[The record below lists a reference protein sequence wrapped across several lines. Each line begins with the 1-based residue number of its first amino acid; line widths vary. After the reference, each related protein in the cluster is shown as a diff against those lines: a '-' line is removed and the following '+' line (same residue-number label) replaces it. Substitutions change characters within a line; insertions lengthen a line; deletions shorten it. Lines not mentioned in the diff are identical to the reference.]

1 MSVIPALK
9 TVRLKPQNLTS
20 AQEIETKLKLSS
32 VSSRILAA
40 RGFTPG
46 EDLEKFINPSLKD
59 GIPHPKDL
67 KGLTEAVTL
76 IKETIKNNEA
86 IAITCDFDVDGLT
99 GGAQVFD
106 FLKRIH
112 SKVFIFVPDRFSEG
126 YGLNDRIINDAKTHE
141 AKLLITI
148 DFGTTNTK
156 EFILAREHGIKSI
169 VIDHHHVSENPPA
182 DVFINPKQ
190 NGCGFADASL
200 CASGLCWFLL
210 VGLRQEIKEASNIDV
225 REFLDLAAMGT
236 ICDMVELKGPN
247 RTLAKR
253 GLERISDTKRI
264 GLKNLKALAGVRNPV
279 GCYDVS
285 FGLGPRINAA
295 GRIVHGEMVIE
306 LLTTTDQSQA
316 AKIAQKLNSLN
327 AERQEIE
334 LSMKEIAVKNI
345 EAKKELPFGMVVAS
359 KTFHTGVIGIVA
371 QRLVEVFY
379 RPSCVLGED
388 AKGIYKGSVRGIKGF
403 SVIGALQE
411 TKDLLLKFGGHDGA
425 GGFSI
430 EEKNLT
436 NFESLWNQVCE
447 KSLKKLEVK
456 PYAEADT
463 EAELSEI
470 KKETIEELESLAP
483 FGVGNPSPQV
493 LLKKLR
499 VVDAQ
504 SLKGAHLKLQV
515 SDGRVTMPALMWKT
529 PSHPHAFPG
538 AFIDVVAKPD
548 LNLFNGLATLQ
559 LTLQAIEKS
568 V

>member
-1 MSVIPALK
+1 MSVSPALK
-9 TVRLKPQNLTS
+9 TIKLKPQKLDV
-20 AQEIETKLKLSS
+20 AKDIENQLGLSPL
-32 VSSRILAA
+32 SSRILAA
-40 RGFTPG
+40 RSFSPG
-46 EDLEKFINPSLKD
+46 EVLKKFINPSLKD

-67 KGLTEAVTL
+67 KGISEAVTL
-76 IKETIKNNEA
+76 IKETIEQDQA
-86 IAITCDFDVDGLT
+86 IAISCDFDVDGLT

-112 SKVFIFVPDRFSEG
+112 PKVFIFVPDRFTEG
-126 YGLNDRIINDAKTHE
+126 YGLNDRIIEDAKKCG
-141 AKLLITI
+141 ARLLITI
-148 DFGTTNTK
+148 DFGTTNTH
-156 EFILAREHGIKSI
+156 EFERARSYGIKSI
-169 VIDHHHVSENPPA
+169 VIDHHHVSMNPPS

-190 NGCGFADASL
+190 KGCGFADGTL

-210 VGLRQEIKEASNIDV
+210 VGLRQGITSASDIDV

-236 ICDMVELKGPN
+236 ICDMVELKGAN

-264 GLKNLKALAGVRNPV
+264 GLKNLKALSGVRNPV

-295 GRIVHGEMVIE
+295 GRIVHGEMVVE
-306 LLTTTDQSQA
+306 LLTTTDSSQA
-316 AKIAQKLNSLN
+316 ARIAQKLNSLN

-334 LSMKEIAVKNI
+334 LRMKESAIKNI
-345 EAKKELPFGMVVAS
+345 EGRKKLPSGIVVAS
-359 KTFHTGVIGIVA
+359 KNFHTGVIGIVA

-388 AKGIYKGSVRGIKGF
+388 AKGIFKGSVRGIKGF
-403 SVIGALQE
+403 SVIESLSNAS
-411 TKDLLLKFGGHDGA
+411 DLLIKFGGHEGA
-425 GGFSI
+425 GGFSL
-430 EEKNLT
+430 EEKNLHL
-436 NFESLWNQVCE
+436 FETRWDEVCE
-447 KSLKKLEVK
+447 EALKKLEVH

-463 EAELSEI
+463 EAELFEI
-470 KKETIEELESLAP
+470 KKEIIDELEDLAP

-493 LLKKLR
+493 LLKKLK
-499 VVDAQ
+499 VIDAQ

-529 PSHPHAFPG
+529 PSHPNAFSG
-538 AFIDVVAKPD
+538 AIIDVVAKPD

-568 V
+568 S